1 MKPKSL
7 PEQIVWSSMDNAQ
20 RKDMLDW
27 ALNECANL
35 SGVDL
40 SGADLSGVDLSGADL
55 RGANLS
61 GVDLSGAY
69 LSGADL
75 RGANLSGAYLS
86 GADLRGAKNISKLTL
101 AQLSVIADD
110 GDVIGWKKCEHGR
123 VVKLLIA
130 DGTPRSNAT
139 GRKCRAESA
148 KVLAI
153 FDDENVPYES
163 AQSKYDARF
172 VYIVGETVSVPDFD
186 PDRFN
191 ECSTGIHFFITR
203 VEAEEY

>member
-7 PEQIVWSSMDNAQ
+7 SEQIVWSEMNEIQ
-20 RKDMLDW
+20 RKDMLEW
-27 ALNECANL
+27 AKNEYADLSGANL
-35 SGVDL
+35 SEADLLGADL
-40 SGADLSGVDLSGADL
+40 SEADLSEADLRGADLSGANLLGANLLGADL
-55 RGANLS
+55 SEANL
-61 GVDLSGAY
+61 
-69 LSGADL
+69 
-75 RGANLSGAYLS
+75 RC
-86 GADLRGAKNISKLTL
+86 AKDISKLTL

-110 GDVIGWKKCEHGR
+110 GDVIGWKKCAYGK
-123 VVKLLIA
+123 VVQLLIA

-139 GRKCRAESA
+139 GRKCRAQSA

-153 FDDENVPYES
+153 FDDENVPCKS
-163 AQSKYDARF
+163 AQSKYDAKF
-172 VYIVGETVSVPDFD
+172 VYTVGETVSVPDFD